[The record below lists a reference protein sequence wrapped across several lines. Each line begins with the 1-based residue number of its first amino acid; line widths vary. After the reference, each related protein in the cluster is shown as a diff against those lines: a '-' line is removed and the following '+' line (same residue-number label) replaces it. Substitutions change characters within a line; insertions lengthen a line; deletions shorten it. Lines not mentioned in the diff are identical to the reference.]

1 MPAASSCP
9 NTLIPKALVKIFEL
23 CKLAELAAGTVKQ
36 IEVRGASSDPFALFN
51 IDGCLHLTDDTCTH
65 GFASLSLGEI
75 KGHTVYCPLHGGA
88 FDITT
93 GQPCELPCT
102 LPIRCYR
109 VWVEGETVM
118 SDLAELASAES

>member
-1 MPAASSCP
+1 
-9 NTLIPKALVKIFEL
+9 VKIFDL
-23 CKLAELAAGTVKQ
+23 CKLAELGAGTVRQ
-36 IEVRGASSDPFALFN
+36 IEVHEASSEPYALFN
-51 IDGCLHLTDDTCTH
+51 AEGRLYLTDDTCTH